1 MVSIGRVSAY
11 GVYKQCLHMVSIG
24 RVSAYGVY
32 RQSVRIWC
40 L

>member
-11 GVYKQCLHMVSIG
+11 GVYRQCLHMVSIG

-32 RQSVRIWC
+32 RQSVCIWC